1 MYNRKSSGVTWSKV
15 SSVNG
20 VNTSSMS
27 DISGIPGIVTN
38 DLVLHVDV
46 GDPDSYPGSGTT
58 WSDLVG
64 GFNGTLSNGPT
75 YSSGNGGHILFD
87 GSDDVSN
94 HGNDSSLNFNS
105 SSPLTIQLWL
115 NSDRD
120 TEYQIL
126 ASRFHQTS
134 LIGWEFSLGPSNNR
148 DEAFFVFRNSQSEQ
162 KSAYSNSLAYVPDTW
177 VNVAIT
183 YDGSENASNITFYGD
198 GVDVGNTV
206 LQNNTVNPAVSSTAD
221 LTLGARGTLSRLHGS
236 LAAVKIYN
244 RELSS
249 AEILQNYNS
258 TKSRYGY

>member
-1 MYNRKSSGVTWSKV
+1 MGGFAN
-15 SSVNG
+15 NA
-20 VNTSSMS
+20 
-27 DISGIPGIVTN
+27 PIVT
-38 DLVLHVDV
+38 DGLVFYVDA
-46 GDPDSYPGSGTT
+46 GNSNSYPGSGTT
-58 WSDLVG
+58 WTDLVG

-75 YSSGNGGHILFD
+75 YSSGNGGRILFD

-105 SSPLTIQLWL
+105 SSPLTVQLWL

-126 ASRFHQTS
+126 VSRFHQTS
-134 LIGWEFSLGPSNNR
+134 YIGWEFALGPSTNR
-148 DEAFFVFRNSQSEQ
+148 DEVYFVFRNSQSEQ

-206 LQNNTVNPAVSSTAD
+206 IQNNTVNPAVSSTLD
-221 LTLGARGTLSRLHGS
+221 LTLGARGTSGSLHGS

-249 AEILQNYNS
+249 SEILQNYNAL
-258 TKSRYGY
+258 KNRFV